1 MPSGD
6 DSFKLG
12 KTRQNTKPTQKS
24 RTVTL
29 RKLVDGSEQNEDKIR
44 QFHLDIIQKERTK
57 RRNEQIAKKRQVGKA
72 ADSEPVGESEGEMEK
87 EEEKENGLTIV

>member
-44 QFHLDIIQKERTK
+44 QFHLDII
-57 RRNEQIAKKRQVGKA
+57 
-72 ADSEPVGESEGEMEK
+72 
-87 EEEKENGLTIV
+87 